1 MSGPSDSE
9 LVSAAQEG
17 DRDAFA
23 DLVRLHHPNVY
34 GLCLGMLGDPAAA
47 DDAAQEAF
55 LSAWKALKSFKGD
68 SAFGTWL
75 HRIAANK
82 CLDALRRSARRGEDS
97 LDAILEGGGSRS
109 ESVQAGGRGPEEAAA
124 AADLSAKV
132 MGSLSDE
139 YRLVLTLREVQGLSY
154 EEIMTVM
161 DCSLDS
167 VKARLRR
174 AREAALERLRHFSGG
189 GGVL

>member
-1 MSGPSDSE
+1 MPDASAD
-9 LVSAAQEG
+9 LVAAARRG

-23 DLVRLHHPNVY
+23 DLVRAHHPNVY

-55 LSAWKALKSFKGD
+55 LAAWKALPSFKGD

-82 CLDALRRSARRGEDS
+82 CLDALRRAGRRTEDS
-97 LDAILEGGGSRS
+97 LDAILEAGGARA
-109 ESVQAGGRGPEEAAA
+109 ESVQSGGSGPETAVE
-124 AADLSAKV
+124 AADLAGKV
-132 MGSLSDE
+132 LGGLSDE
-139 YRLVLTLREVQGLSY
+139 YRLILTLREVQGLSY
-154 EEIMTVM
+154 EEIMAVM

-189 GGVL
+189 GDVS

>member
-1 MSGPSDSE
+1 MP
-9 LVSAAQEG
+9 

-23 DLVRLHHPNVY
+23 DLVRAHHPKIY

-47 DDAAQEAF
+47 DDAASEAF
-55 LSAWKALKSFKGD
+55 LAAWKSFDSFKGD

-82 CLDALRRSARRGEDS
+82 CLDALRRAGRRSEDS
-97 LDAILEGGGSRS
+97 LDAILEAGGPRS
-109 ESVQAGGRGPEEAAA
+109 EAVQAGGAGPEPAAE
-124 AADLSAKV
+124 AADLAGRV
-132 MGSLSDE
+132 LGSLSDE
-139 YRLVLTLREVQGLSY
+139 YRLILTLREVSGLSY
-154 EEIMTVM
+154 EEIMAVM

-174 AREAALERLRHFSGG
+174 AREAALERLRHFEGQ
-189 GGVL
+189 GGV

>member
-1 MSGPSDSE
+1 MTEAE
-9 LVSAAQEG
+9 LVRAARAG

-23 DLVRLHHPNVY
+23 DLVRAHHARVL

-55 LSAWKALKSFKGD
+55 LSAWKSLASFKGD
-68 SAFGTWL
+68 SAFGTWV

-82 CLDALRRSARRGEDS
+82 CLDSRRRMGRRAEDS
-97 LDAILEGGGSRS
+97 LEAILEGGG
-109 ESVQAGGRGPEEAAA
+109 EPGPSVGAGPERAAE
-124 AADLSAKV
+124 AADLAARV
-132 MGSLSDE
+132 LGSLSGE
-139 YRLVLTLREVQGLSY
+139 YRLILTLREVQGLSY
-154 EEIMTVM
+154 EEIMAVM

-174 AREAALERLRHFSGG
+174 AREAALESLRHFSKG
-189 GGVL
+189 GGV

>member
-1 MSGPSDSE
+1 MTEADT
-9 LVSAAQEG
+9 VAAARRG

-23 DLVRLHHPNVY
+23 DLVRAHHPNVY

-55 LSAWKALKSFKGD
+55 LAAWKGLASFKGEA
-68 SAFGTWL
+68 AFGTWL

-82 CLDALRRSARRGEDS
+82 CLDLLRRSGRRAEDS
-97 LDAILEGGGSRS
+97 LDAILEGGGARA
-109 ESVQAGGRGPEEAAA
+109 EAVQAGGAGPERAAE
-124 AADLSAKV
+124 AADLAGRV
-132 MGSLSDE
+132 LGGLSDE
-139 YRLVLTLREVQGLSY
+139 YRLILTLREAQGLSY
-154 EEIMTVM
+154 EEIMAVM

-174 AREAALERLRHFSGG
+174 AREAALEGLRHFSGG

>member
-1 MSGPSDSE
+1 MREENAD
-9 LVSAAQEG
+9 LVARAKKG

-23 DLVRLHHPNVY
+23 DLVRAHHPNVY
-34 GLCLGMLGDPAAA
+34 GLCLGMLADPAAA

-55 LSAWKALKSFKGD
+55 LAAWKALSSFKRD

-82 CLDALRRSARRGEDS
+82 CLDALRRTGRRTEDS
-97 LDAILEGGGSRS
+97 LDAILEDGGARA
-109 ESVQAGGRGPEEAAA
+109 ESVQSGGSGPETAVE
-124 AADLSAKV
+124 AADLAGKV
-132 MGSLSDE
+132 LGELSDE
-139 YRLVLTLREVQGLSY
+139 YRLILTLREVQGLSY
-154 EEIMTVM
+154 EEIMAVM

-189 GGVL
+189 GDVS

>member
-1 MSGPSDSE
+1 MP
-9 LVSAAQEG
+9 

-23 DLVRLHHPNVY
+23 DLVRAHHAKIY

-55 LSAWKALKSFKGD
+55 LAAWKSYDSFKGD

-82 CLDALRRSARRGEDS
+82 CLDALRRAGRRGEDS
-97 LDAILEGGGSRS
+97 LDAILEAGGERA
-109 ESVQAGGRGPEEAAA
+109 EAAQAGPRGPEAAA
-124 AADLSAKV
+124 EAADLAARV
-132 MGSLSDE
+132 LGGLSEE
-139 YRLVLTLREVQGLSY
+139 YRLILTLREVQGLSY
-154 EEIMTVM
+154 EEIMQVM

-174 AREAALERLRHFSGG
+174 AREAALERLRHFSGP